1 MVTLSAARA
10 PSFRIGKSVSELNGE
25 SHRIG
30 ANISG
35 LTFAMVVGGNAG
47 GRVKSTALYT
57 LRDERPDVGSMKVKA
72 AI

>member
-1 MVTLSAARA
+1 
-10 PSFRIGKSVSELNGE
+10 
-25 SHRIG
+25 
-30 ANISG
+30 
-35 LTFAMVVGGNAG
+35 MVVGGNAG